1 MIARMP
7 GQTLT
12 EIRGLLALAGLA
24 PQHRLGQNFLIDLN
38 LMRKLV
44 GAGEVVSS
52 DTVLEVGPG
61 TGSLTEC
68 LLAQGATV
76 VAVEI
81 DRGLQDLLRAR
92 LGGEARFRLVAGDAL
107 AGKHRVSPAVVEA
120 LRSAPPRA
128 GGHYKLVA
136 NLPYQ
141 VATPLLIDLL
151 LGQLPFERL
160 ACTIQREVGER
171 LIAEAG
177 TEAYGVVSVLAAS
190 LADVEIVARVP
201 ATAFWPAPKVE
212 SVMLRVRPK
221 PSDAREVADVAAF
234 VALVQRAFQ
243 QRRKML
249 RRALAEV
256 GAAAMEACLTAA
268 EASATSRPEDLTPA
282 QWRRLFAALPACR
295 AGDPPRTPR

>member
-1 MIARMP
+1 MIATMP

-24 PQHRLGQNFLIDLN
+24 PQHSLGQNFLYDLN

-44 GAGEVVSS
+44 GAGEVGST

-68 LLAQGATV
+68 LLARGATV

-120 LRSAPPRA
+120 LRAAPPRP

-141 VATPLLIDLL
+141 VATPLLLELL
-151 LGQLPFERL
+151 LGEVSFERL
-160 ACTIQREVGER
+160 VCTIQKEVGER
-171 LIAEAG
+171 LVAEAG
-177 TEAYGVVSVLAAS
+177 TEAYGVVSVLTAS
-190 LADVEIVARVP
+190 LADVELVARVP
-201 ATAFWPAPKVE
+201 PTAFWPQPKVE
-212 SVMLRVRPK
+212 SVMIRVRPK
-221 PSDAREVADVAAF
+221 PSDTRPVADVAAF
-234 VALVQRAFQ
+234 AALVQRAFQ

-249 RRALAEV
+249 RRVLAEM
-256 GAAAMEACLTAA
+256 GPAAMEAWLAA
-268 EASATSRPEDLTPA
+268 AGVSATSRPEDLTPA
-282 QWRRLFAALPACR
+282 QWRRLFAALPADQ
-295 AGDPPRTPR
+295 AGDRPRTPR